1 MKVKLFF
8 IVFLMSLGL
17 SAKND
22 GDSTLIKKIKKIEK
36 NVKLLTI
43 PIVYYTP
50 ETKWGAGAAGVFRF
64 KLKGEPDTS
73 RHSNVLF
80 SLSVTQLKQIVLGA
94 PFQFWFKKEKYN
106 IYGEPAYQNVNF
118 LFYGIGNQNPATYK
132 EKYYTSFTRLRLAA
146 LRKVYP
152 HLYAGFRYVF
162 DYTTMYNL
170 EKHGEL
176 VKGNITGSSGGVVSG
191 MGGTIKYDSRDNQF
205 YPTRGYYVELYA
217 LTNSKVTGSNFRFDK
232 YSLDMSTA
240 IRLPFKEVLVLNA
253 YGVITTGDV
262 PFYHLA
268 FLGGEKK
275 LRGIYEGRYRD
286 KDCWVL
292 QAEYR
297 KELFWRIG
305 MVAFAGLGAVAPN
318 LNSFNGKYA
327 QFTYGGGIRGTID
340 KKQHLNMRL
349 DLGVNNQ
356 HINYYF
362 TIGEAF

>member
-8 IVFLMSLGL
+8 IIFLMSLGL
-17 SAKND
+17 SATTNS
-22 GDSTLIKKIKKIEK
+22 DSTLIKKIKKIEK

-64 KLKGEPDTS
+64 KLKGEPDS
-73 RHSNVLF
+73 ARHSNVLF

-94 PFQFWFKKEKYN
+94 PFQFWLKKEKYN
-106 IYGEPAYQNVNF
+106 IYGEPGYQNVNF
-118 LFYGIGNQNPATYK
+118 LFYGIGNNSLPTYK

-146 LRKVYP
+146 LRKIYP
-152 HLYAGFRYVF
+152 HFYAGFRYVF
-162 DYTTMYNL
+162 DYTTMYRL
-170 EKHGEL
+170 ESAGQL
-176 VKGNITGSSGGVVSG
+176 INGSIAGSSGGVVSG
-191 MGGTIKYDSRDNQF
+191 MGGTIKYDNRDNQF
-205 YPTRGYYVELYA
+205 YPTKGYYVELYA
-217 LTNSKVTGSNFRFDK
+217 LTNSKVTGSNYRFDK
-232 YSLDMSTA
+232 YSLDMSA
-240 IRLPFKEVLVLNA
+240 AVPLPFKEVLVFNA
-253 YGVITTGDV
+253 YGVITTGNV

-268 FLGGEKK
+268 MLGGEKK
-275 LRGIYEGRYRD
+275 MRGIYEGRYRD

-305 MVAFAGLGAVAPN
+305 MVAFAAVGNVAPSVKDFS
-318 LNSFNGKYA
+318 LKYTH
-327 QFTYGGGIRGTID
+327 FTYGGGIRGTID
-340 KKQHLNMRL
+340 KKQHLNLRL
-349 DLGVNNQ
+349 DLGVSDQ